1 LDTLD
6 CIATRRS
13 VRKYKDISIEFEKI
27 GKILDAGRLAPSA
40 GNLQDWKFILV
51 TEEEARKK
59 IAEAC
64 LKQYWMQDAPVHIIV
79 VSHPKR
85 VARFYGE
92 KGEKIYTQH
101 NAAAA
106 MQNMLLAANDQGLGC
121 CWVGAFEE
129 GMLRQALAIPDSA
142 MPQAVL
148 TFGYSDEKAKRPP
161 KYTIEDVAFIEAYGN
176 KVKDIAAYRGY
187 YLEHV
192 QRAIRKG
199 KEMVRKI
206 LDKKSLEKR

>member
-1 LDTLD
+1 LETLN

-13 VRKYKDISIEFEKI
+13 VRKYKDIPLEFEKI

-40 GNLQDWKFILV
+40 GNLQDWKFILI
-51 TEEEARKK
+51 TEEETRKK

-64 LKQYWMQDAPVHIIV
+64 LKQYWMQDAPVHIVV

-85 VARFYGE
+85 VARFYGD
-92 KGEKIYTQH
+92 KGEKIYNLH

-106 MQNMLLAANDQGLGC
+106 IQNMLLAAIDQGMGC

-129 GMLRQALAIPDSA
+129 GMLRQALDIPDSA

-148 TFGYSDEKAKRPP
+148 TFGYADEKPPRPP
-161 KYTIEDVAFIEAYGN
+161 KYTIENVTYIESYGN

-187 YLEHV
+187 YSEHV
-192 QRAIRKG
+192 QRAIKKG
-199 KEMVRKI
+199 REMVRKI
-206 LDKKSLEKR
+206 LDKKS

>member
-1 LDTLD
+1 LETLN

-13 VRKYKDISIEFEKI
+13 VRKYKDIPLEFEKI

-40 GNLQDWKFILV
+40 GNLQDWKFILI
-51 TEEEARKK
+51 TEEETRKK

-64 LKQYWMQDAPVHIIV
+64 LKQYWMQDAPVHIVV

-85 VARFYGE
+85 VARFYGD
-92 KGEKIYTQH
+92 KGEKIYNLH

-106 MQNMLLAANDQGLGC
+106 IQNMLLAAIDQGLGC

-129 GMLRQALAIPDSA
+129 GMLRQALSIPDSA

-148 TFGYSDEKAKRPP
+148 TFGYADEKPPRPP
-161 KYTIEDVAFIEAYGN
+161 KYTIENVTYIESYGS

-187 YLEHV
+187 YSEHV
-192 QRAIRKG
+192 QRVIKKG
-199 KEMVRKI
+199 REMVRKI
-206 LDKKSLEKR
+206 LDKKS

>member
-1 LDTLD
+1 METLN

-13 VRKYKDISIEFEKI
+13 VRKYKDIPLEFEKI

-40 GNLQDWKFILV
+40 GNLQDWKFILI
-51 TEEEARKK
+51 TEEETRKK

-64 LKQYWMQDAPVHIIV
+64 LKQYWMQDAPVHIVV

-85 VARFYGE
+85 VARFYGD
-92 KGEKIYTQH
+92 KGEKIYNLH

-106 MQNMLLAANDQGLGC
+106 IQNMLLAAIDQGLGC

-129 GMLRQALAIPDSA
+129 GMLRQALSIPDSA

-148 TFGYSDEKAKRPP
+148 TFGYADEKPPRPP
-161 KYTIEDVAFIEAYGN
+161 KYTIENVTYIESYGS

-187 YLEHV
+187 YSEHV
-192 QRAIRKG
+192 QRVIKKG
-199 KEMVRKI
+199 REMVRKI
-206 LDKKSLEKR
+206 LDKKS

>member
-1 LDTLD
+1 METLN

-13 VRKYKDISIEFEKI
+13 VRKYKDIPLEFEKI

-40 GNLQDWKFILV
+40 GNLQDWKFILI
-51 TEEEARKK
+51 TEEETRKK

-64 LKQYWMQDAPVHIIV
+64 LKQYWMQDAPVHIVV

-85 VARFYGE
+85 VARFYGD
-92 KGEKIYTQH
+92 KGEKIYNLH

-106 MQNMLLAANDQGLGC
+106 IQNMLLAAIDQGMGC

-129 GMLRQALAIPDSA
+129 GMLRQALDIPDSA

-148 TFGYSDEKAKRPP
+148 TFGYADEKPPRPP
-161 KYTIEDVAFIEAYGN
+161 KYTIENVTYIESYGN

-187 YLEHV
+187 YSEHV
-192 QRAIRKG
+192 QRAIKKG
-199 KEMVRKI
+199 REMVRKI
-206 LDKKSLEKR
+206 LDKKS